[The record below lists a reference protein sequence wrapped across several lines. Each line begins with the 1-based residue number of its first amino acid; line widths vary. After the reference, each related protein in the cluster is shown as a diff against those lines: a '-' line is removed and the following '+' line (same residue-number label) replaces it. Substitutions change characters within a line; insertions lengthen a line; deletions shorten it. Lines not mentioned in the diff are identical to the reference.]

1 MQSLHVF
8 GNTRQVRLATVHTLV
23 CLSHLVP
30 QFVIQRLAHRD
41 RLRIDRQALSELQ
54 DEVETS
60 QNDKESLEERVGD
73 LEDEVQD
80 LKGEVEELEGRTE
93 ELEGQVEELESKVV
107 DLEADLQKRVRV
119 LERCFRA
126 GNENE

>member
-1 MQSLHVF
+1 MS
-8 GNTRQVRLATVHTLV
+8 
-23 CLSHLVP
+23 SHLVP

-41 RLRIDRQALSELQ
+41 RLRIDRQALSELEC
-54 DEVETS
+54 EVETL

-93 ELEGQVEELESKVV
+93 ELESKVV
-107 DLEADLQKRVRV
+107 DLETDLQKRVRV